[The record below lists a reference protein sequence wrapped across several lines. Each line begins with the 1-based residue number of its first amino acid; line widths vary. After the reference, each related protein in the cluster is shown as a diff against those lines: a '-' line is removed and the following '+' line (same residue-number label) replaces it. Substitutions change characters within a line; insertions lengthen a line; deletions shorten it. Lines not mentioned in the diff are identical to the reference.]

1 MTNGL
6 FFYEKNYKMN
16 EGCEVYVFLSIFL
29 SIGLIFSAICN
40 DIVSLWLFL
49 VKAPFQGLIFSYICT
64 IKN

>member
-1 MTNGL
+1 
-6 FFYEKNYKMN
+6 MN